1 MVLAPKL
8 VSEYK
13 SNTKGVVF
21 YDDESCMEGS
31 RFLTLRIKFWRNVN
45 GKPNYHP

>member
-13 SNTKGVVF
+13 SNKKGVVF
-21 YDDESCMEGS
+21 YEDESCMEGS
-31 RFLTLRIKFWRNVN
+31 RFLTLRNQYWRNVN
-45 GKPNYHP
+45 GKPYYNP